1 MTAPKYL
8 RLLGAGLDS
17 QVIRPPGVSERDVNM
32 TLHAVVEAFLDE
44 LPRRYPFPGVGK
56 VYLRLGGQPPGG
68 VRSYG
73 PEVGVA
79 EFIWDSFD
87 LTEYLGSDRPR
98 QQAVV
103 LEALERG
110 LLAVA
115 ATVGADPA
123 PIRAAATRLRAR
135 EFPLP
140 EFSDAEL
147 DRRWGLTRSKA
158 PGA

>member
-17 QVIRPPGVSERDVNM
+17 RVVRPPGVSERDVNM

-44 LPRRYPFPGVGK
+44 LPPRYPFPGIGK
-56 VYLRLGGQPPGG
+56 VYLRLGGNSHGG

-73 PEVGVA
+73 PEIGVA
-79 EFIWDSFD
+79 EFIWDDFD
-87 LTEYLGSDRPR
+87 LTAYLASDRPA
-98 QQAVV
+98 QQALV
-103 LEALERG
+103 LQALERG

-115 ATVGADPA
+115 ATVGADPE
-123 PIRAAATRLRAR
+123 PIRAAASRLRAR

-140 EFSDAEL
+140 EFSDDEL
-147 DRRWGLTRSKA
+147 DRRWD
-158 PGA
+158 

>member
-1 MTAPKYL
+1 MTPPKYL

-17 QVIRPPGVSERDVNM
+17 GVARPPGVSERDVNM

-44 LPRRYPFPGVGK
+44 LPRRYPFPGIGK

-73 PEVGVA
+73 PEIGVA
-79 EFIWDSFD
+79 EFAWDDFD
-87 LTEYLGSDRPR
+87 LPAYLASDRPT
-98 QQAVV
+98 QQARV
-103 LEALERG
+103 LEALERA

-115 ATVGADPA
+115 ATVGADPE
-123 PIRAAATRLRAR
+123 PIRTAANRLRAR
-135 EFPLP
+135 EFPLR
-140 EFSDAEL
+140 ELSDSEL
-147 DRRWGLTRSKA
+147 DQRWGLSRSKS